1 MENFAAIGDN
11 ALAMKRTAAALA
23 LAVSLVGPFA
33 GPFAGLFVGLF
44 VGTARADE
52 PAASTTTSTSP
63 TTTTAP
69 AAPAFVAAPDEH
81 QGFLGWH
88 ASGEVH
94 YVTLL
99 DAANKLTAVRV
110 CRANG
115 DDVPA
120 AWPAAVVVGKGVLCA
135 NVSDA
140 DVGGPVAVFAMGEVG
155 ANKPLKASP
164 WGLKVELS
172 TSTDGA
178 TTAHALSIVDAGS
191 KDRAFALSQVTAP
204 EVLKLGEVLW
214 RKDGAAVAIA
224 LESAKPQKGALAR
237 RMVVV
242 ADASSLLVG
251 GAAGHK
257 VAVAKEKEA
266 AALMKKRDWSGA
278 GRVLDEAL
286 VADPNDAAAR
296 YARAAAEAQG
306 GIGRTAMIENLTWLK
321 QASTTDATAKKL
333 LDGAKKDSA
342 FDAWCGEPEVRELV
356 GLPAVSTMD
365 VPARLTERT
374 ATWTLQ
380 GSSCRNPWATL
391 VFQPGHA
398 GKDGHVSGQGT
409 LEVAE
414 SCKGQKTKQKQP
426 LSWAQTPAGPF
437 VVTTKALEVG
447 TLKIPARATM
457 VLDDTHQQLKL
468 APDDGG
474 DTVGTFE
481 PGRALIDDSVL

>member
-1 MENFAAIGDN
+1 MTTRATTMAVENFDAIGDN
-11 ALAMKRTAAALA
+11 RSAMKRCALVAIALA
-23 LAVSLVGPFA
+23 LAVS
-33 GPFAGLFVGLF
+33 FVAP
-44 VGTARADE
+44 ARADE
-52 PAASTTTSTSP
+52 PSP
-63 TTTTAP
+63 SATTAP
-69 AAPAFVAAPDEH
+69 ATTATATTTFVAAPDEH
-81 QGFLGWH
+81 QSFLGWH
-88 ASGEVH
+88 PSGEVH

-99 DAANKLTAVRV
+99 DAANKLTGVRV
-110 CRANG
+110 CREQG
-115 DDVPA
+115 DDVPS
-120 AWPAAVVVGKGVLCA
+120 AWPAKITVGSGVLCA
-135 NVSDA
+135 NVVDA

-155 ANKPLKASP
+155 AANKPLKASP
-164 WGLKVELS
+164 WGLKIELS
-172 TSTDGA
+172 TTTDGP
-178 TTAHALSIVDAGS
+178 TTTHALSIVDPGS
-191 KDRAFALSQVTAP
+191 KDRALALSKVTAP

-224 LESAKPQKGALAR
+224 LESAKPVKGALAR
-237 RMVVV
+237 RLIVV

-251 GAAGHK
+251 GGAAAHK
-257 VAVAKEKEA
+257 VAVAKEKDA

-286 VADPNDAAAR
+286 AADPNYAAAH

-321 QASTTDATAKKL
+321 QASATDAAAKKL

-356 GLPAVSTMD
+356 GLPAVSSMD

-380 GSSCRNPWATL
+380 GASCRNPWATL
-391 VFQPGHA
+391 VFLPGHA
-398 GKDGHVSGQGT
+398 GKDGKVTGQGT

-426 LSWAQTPAGPF
+426 LSWTQTAEGPF
-437 VVTTKALEVG
+437 VVTTKALETG
-447 TLKIPARATM
+447 SLKLPARSTI
-457 VLDDTHQQLKL
+457 VLDDTQQQLKL
-468 APDDGG
+468 VPDDGG
-474 DTVGTFE
+474 DAVGTFE